1 MTAMGYNNS
10 LLAILSVGRKMLVEY
25 LVVISIVAGSLVL
38 QCAAQDVPSFDPE
51 HPLPTVVPH
60 KLGQH
65 QDHTGPLDR
74 PELLTDHTHFVS
86 GPNVHQHH
94 HTGFFHN
101 VPPAPEPSVNSYI
114 ATLSYGE
121 GYPTVI
127 YHCSHTEHKP
137 TTPYTYGPSGHVCT
151 VSFLK
156 DPRRSQRNEVI
167 DRIIGTILL
176 MPWMKE
182 PNSRAFSMPAPIP
195 LLFA

>member
-1 MTAMGYNNS
+1 MGYNNS
-10 LLAILSVGRKMLVEY
+10 LLAILSVGN
-25 LVVISIVAGSLVL
+25 LVL

-114 ATLSYGE
+114 ATLSYVVGLSNERIPKRLIFAVLNGKRLRGRPKRRWEDCIKADLKGLVLDGE
-121 GYPTVI
+121 
-127 YHCSHTEHKP
+127 
-137 TTPYTYGPSGHVCT
+137 
-151 VSFLK
+151 
-156 DPRRSQRNEVI
+156 RWREVYNK
-167 DRIIGTILL
+167 RLVMSASNL
-176 MPWMKE
+176 
-182 PNSRAFSMPAPIP
+182 RVR
-195 LLFA
+195 